1 LFLLAIVEEVC
12 YPGTTMARTILAF
25 LTIFLFASCA
35 GVTPDPTR
43 MADNAA
49 DFREIRDSGIPAVQ
63 RILARNKA
71 AYESGVTAQQLALE
85 SGIPLFQVVMETYV
99 TPKASVSNP
108 SRE

>member
-1 LFLLAIVEEVC
+1 
-12 YPGTTMARTILAF
+12 M
-25 LTIFLFASCA
+25 S
-35 GVTPDPTR
+35 
-43 MADNAA
+43 DNAT

-71 AYESGVTAQQLALE
+71 AYEAGVTAQQLALE

-99 TPKASVSNP
+99 TPKGSTYTP